1 MKKNK
6 KQKETKVKKDYS
18 KILLTALLILVV
30 IEVIM
35 IPLLVYAKIIK
46 ILPVVFFLVIP
57 SLLALAV
64 LLLSRNSTIDYN
76 RKLEKAK
83 KIENQ

>member
-6 KQKETKVKKDYS
+6 KQTKPKVKKDYS
-18 KILLTALLILVV
+18 KQVLIVLFILVI

-35 IPLLVYAKIIK
+35 VPLLIYAKIIK
-46 ILPVVFFLVIP
+46 LLPVIFFLVIP
-57 SLLALAV
+57 SLLALAI

-83 KIENQ
+83 KTENQ